1 MLPSGG
7 SSCSPSCCGEKEAGD
22 CSRFLFS
29 DSQGMI
35 NKKNQGKG
43 GNLMSLSTKRA
54 MAEAFKKL
62 LSQRGMDKITVKDI
76 VEECANFLFYI
87 AVHGSVCFVLKNL
100 AEGEE

>member
-35 NKKNQGKG
+35 NKKNHGKG

-76 VEECANFLFYI
+76 VEECGLNRQTFYFTSRCM
-87 AVHGSVCFVLKNL
+87 AAFALS
-100 AEGEE
+100 

>member
-1 MLPSGG
+1 
-7 SSCSPSCCGEKEAGD
+7 
-22 CSRFLFS
+22 
-29 DSQGMI
+29 MI

-76 VEECANFLFYI
+76 VEECGLNRQTFYFTSRCM
-87 AVHGSVCFVLKNL
+87 AAFALS
-100 AEGEE
+100 